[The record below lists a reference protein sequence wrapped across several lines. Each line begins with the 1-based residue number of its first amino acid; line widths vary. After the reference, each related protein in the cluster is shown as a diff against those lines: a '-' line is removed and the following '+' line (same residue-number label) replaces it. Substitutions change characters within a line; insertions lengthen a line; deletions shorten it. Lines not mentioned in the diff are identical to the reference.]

1 MLFEFLIALG
11 GFIVTVIIAD
21 WRRNLAHNRRFD
33 RMNERLDRINE
44 RFDRQNERFE
54 EIVQLIFSE
63 HGKLRDDWVK
73 LHGVVVQQ
81 DSELRD
87 FFIAENK
94 EIRRDIREVDRRVA
108 GQEGYLRAIW
118 SGVYGDETKKTTKP
132 IRTDS
137 FAGVPVAQ

>member
-33 RMNERLDRINE
+33 RMNEHLDRI
-44 RFDRQNERFE
+44 NERFE

-63 HGKLRDDWVK
+63 YGKSRDDWGK

-94 EIRRDIREVDRRVA
+94 EIRKDIREVDRRVA

-118 SGVYGDETKKTTKP
+118 PGVYGDETKKTAKP

>member
-1 MLFEFLIALG
+1 
-11 GFIVTVIIAD
+11 
-21 WRRNLAHNRRFD
+21 
-33 RMNERLDRINE
+33 MNERLDRINE

-81 DSELRD
+81 DSEMRDFVIQQDSELRD

-118 SGVYGDETKKTTKP
+118 SGVYGDETKKTAKP

-137 FAGVPVAQ
+137 FAGVQVAQ